1 MNLGQDYT
9 GRMQMNLKFKIV
21 VILAAFILIVSG
33 CGLIEKDSTEGKVID
48 GKDVVASVNEEH
60 VSKSDFDIQADRV
73 KTALEANGQ
82 DFSTAEGKKNF
93 QEIKKKV
100 LDSMI
105 RDIIALQ
112 QAKKSDVSL
121 KEGQLEEAI
130 VQLEAYHGGKDALDN
145 YLKNQNMDR
154 AEFSELL
161 KEQLIINNL
170 KEKLTSDIT
179 VTDDDVK
186 KYYNE
191 NSEMFKLSSPEIRA
205 SHILV
210 ATEDEAKKVLSQ
222 LKEGKD
228 FAELAKK
235 YSTDNTTSVE
245 GGDLGFFGK
254 GQMVPEFEKA
264 AFALKPGEIS
274 DIVKSEFGYHII
286 KVTGERSS
294 LKLEDVETYIKNNL
308 ESSEKEEK
316 FNKLLDEWQKQSK
329 IEKYL

>member
-1 MNLGQDYT
+1 
-9 GRMQMNLKFKIV
+9 MNLKFKTVI
-21 VILAAFILIVSG
+21 ILATLALIVSG

-48 GKDVVASVNEEH
+48 GKNVVACVNEEH
-60 VSKSDFDIQADRV
+60 VLKSDFDIQVDRV

-82 DFSTAEGKKNF
+82 DFSSAEGKKNF

-112 QAKKSDVSL
+112 QAEKSNVSL
-121 KEGQLEEAI
+121 KNGQLEETIA
-130 VQLEAYHGGKDALDN
+130 QLEQYHGGKDALDN
-145 YLKNQNMDR
+145 YLKNQDMDR
-154 AEFSELL
+154 AQFTELL

-191 NSEMFKLSSPEIRA
+191 NKEMFKLSSPEIRA
-205 SHILV
+205 SHILLK
-210 ATEDEAKKVLSQ
+210 TEEEAKKVLSQ

-235 YSTDNTTSVE
+235 YSTDSATSAE

-254 GQMVPEFEKA
+254 GQMIPEFEKA

>member
-1 MNLGQDYT
+1 
-9 GRMQMNLKFKIV
+9 MNLKFKIA
-21 VILAAFILIVSG
+21 VILTAFILIISG
-33 CGLIEKDSTEGKVID
+33 CGLIQKESTEGKVID
-48 GKDVVASVNEEH
+48 GKDVVASVNEEY
-60 VSKSDFDIQADRV
+60 VLKSDFDVQADRV

-82 DFSTAEGKKNF
+82 DFSTAEGKKNLR
-93 QEIKKKV
+93 EIRGKV

-112 QAKKSDVSL
+112 QAKKSDVFL

-130 VQLEAYHGGKDALDN
+130 VQLESYHGGKDALDN
-145 YLKNQNMDR
+145 YLKNQNMDK
-154 AEFSELL
+154 AQFDELL

-170 KEKLTSDIT
+170 KEKRTSDIT
-179 VTDDDVK
+179 VSDNEVK
-186 KYYNE
+186 KYYND
-191 NSEMFKLSSPEIRA
+191 NKEMFKLSSPEIRA
-205 SHILV
+205 SHILL
-210 ATEDEAKKVLSQ
+210 ENEEEAKKVLSQ

-228 FAELAKK
+228 FAEMAKK
-235 YSTDNTTSVE
+235 HSTDNITSAK

-254 GQMVPEFEKA
+254 GQMVAEFEMA
-264 AFALKPGEIS
+264 AFALKPGEMS
-274 DIVKSEFGYHII
+274 DIVKSESGYHII

-308 ESSEKEEK
+308 ESSKKEEK